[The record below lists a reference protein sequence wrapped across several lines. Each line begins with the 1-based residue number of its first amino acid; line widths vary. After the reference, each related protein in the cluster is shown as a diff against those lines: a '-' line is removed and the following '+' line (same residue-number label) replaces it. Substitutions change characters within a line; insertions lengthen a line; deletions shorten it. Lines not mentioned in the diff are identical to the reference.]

1 MQPNP
6 RLLAR
11 LQVTKKLAPEQPG
24 AKKLATRF
32 GEQLVCVRY
41 RQDAEA
47 GRRYTTV
54 ELVVDEGPMP
64 IDKRTPP
71 VVNLRVGYDER
82 ALRQAIQQ
90 QGGVWDEKLRVWRV
104 RRDVVLDLQLQHN
117 VLRNLPVVD
126 TKNGKD

>member
-1 MQPNP
+1 MQPIEK
-6 RLLAR
+6 RLAR
-11 LQVTKKLAPEQPG
+11 LQVTKKLAPEQAG
-24 AKKLATRF
+24 AKKLAQRF

-54 ELVVDEGPMP
+54 ELIVDEGPMP
-64 IDKRTPP
+64 VDKRTPAI
-71 VVNLRVGYDER
+71 VNLRVGYDER

-90 QGGVWDEKLRVWRV
+90 QGGVWDTKLRVWRV
-104 RRDVVLDLQLQHN
+104 RRDVVLNLQLKN
-117 VLRNLPVVD
+117 YVLRNLPVVD

>member
-1 MQPNP
+1 MQPIP
-6 RLLAR
+6 RRLAR

-24 AKKLATRF
+24 AKKLALRF

-71 VVNLRVGYDER
+71 VVHLRVGQDER
-82 ALRQAIQQ
+82 DLQKAIKQ
-90 QGGVWDEKLRVWRV
+90 QGGIWDWKLRVWRV
-104 RRDVVLDLQLQHN
+104 DRDAVRSLQLQAR

-126 TKNGKD
+126 TENGRD